1 MRTIYIIRVIL
12 VSVEAMILLCGSL
25 IYWFFHNQFESFTK
39 LFSFNDDI
47 LKYLMFMPVALAV
60 WVSNEIRAL
69 LQEDNETIVILTSWN
84 DYWRLK
90 VHVWVSLGYIVLFAS
105 ISIIPW
111 LFGIGVKTGFGLLLF
126 SMSIVGQLYI
136 AFSIYKARIRIKEII
151 TVLKKSS

>member
-84 DYWRLK
+84 DYWKLK
-90 VHVWVSLGYIVLFAS
+90 AHVWVSLGYIILFT
-105 ISIIPW
+105 IMSIIPW
-111 LFGIGVKTGFGLLLF
+111 LLGIGVHTGFGLLLF
-126 SMSIVGQLYI
+126 FVSIIGQLYM
-136 AFSIYKARIRIKEII
+136 ALNIYLTRIRMKEII
-151 TVLKKSS
+151 TVIKKSS

>member
-84 DYWRLK
+84 DYWKLK
-90 VHVWVSLGYIVLFAS
+90 AHVWVSLGYIILFT
-105 ISIIPW
+105 IMSIISW
-111 LFGIGVKTGFGLLLF
+111 LLGI
-126 SMSIVGQLYI
+126 
-136 AFSIYKARIRIKEII
+136 
-151 TVLKKSS
+151 